1 MEFCGSQ
8 KDTKKRKISRRK
20 VNSMES
26 ANLSLEHSNNYVS
39 IDNWIINRRLHN
51 LNAFK
56 LRLSIKLSRD
66 GIIGRDDDSI
76 AESDLTLV
84 KIRVVNQQ
92 KLWKLIYRR
101 RNNIAPP
108 IGETI
113 DRVESGNSVK
123 NYIIRNNC
131 ITSAHTEIG
140 FRFPLPFLS
149 VKRSTCCCRVSAELK
164 IQIDWRKI
172 ISCR

>member
-1 MEFCGSQ
+1 
-8 KDTKKRKISRRK
+8 
-20 VNSMES
+20 MES
-26 ANLSLEHSNNYVS
+26 ANLSLEHSKNYVS

-92 KLWKLIYRR
+92 SY
-101 RNNIAPP
+101 
-108 IGETI
+108 
-113 DRVESGNSVK
+113 GN
-123 NYIIRNNC
+123 
-131 ITSAHTEIG
+131 
-140 FRFPLPFLS
+140 
-149 VKRSTCCCRVSAELK
+149 
-164 IQIDWRKI
+164 
-172 ISCR
+172 